1 MSLPG
6 SSHFLLLNSAFLPLD
21 VIVFRILSVVLFV
34 KRGGEEMNAVQ
45 TFKLTKNFD
54 GLIAVNGI
62 DLEIKK
68 GELFSLLGPNGAGK
82 TTTIRMLCC
91 LLKPTKGTAS
101 ILGHD
106 VVKTP
111 FAVKRFI
118 GVSPQDTI
126 LSERLNCWE
135 NLALIGKA
143 HGLSSDEVKG
153 RSEELL
159 ETMGLMERS
168 KDQVRKFSGGMKR
181 RLSIAMAL
189 VSDPQVL
196 FLDEPTLGLDPQ
208 ARRNIWEYIATLKGK
223 KTILLTTHYME
234 EADSLSDRIGI
245 IDEGRVVALGTSQ
258 ELKTQFFEM
267 QSMVV
272 STEDLTAEVVED
284 LQSKY
289 SRLEMTKGRLK
300 IYHKDLDF
308 KGIVDYLH
316 SRGVTVYSAALEQPT
331 LEDVFIQITGKKLRD

>member
-1 MSLPG
+1 MSVL
-6 SSHFLLLNSAFLPLD
+6 
-21 VIVFRILSVVLFV
+21 LFV
-34 KRGGEEMNAVQ
+34 KGIEEMNAVQ
-45 TFKLTKNFD
+45 TFKLTKEFD
-54 GLIAVNGI
+54 GLVAVNGV

-68 GELFSLLGPNGAGK
+68 GELFSFLGPNGAGK

-91 LLKPTKGTAS
+91 LLKPTRGSAS
-101 ILGHD
+101 VLGYD
-106 VVKTP
+106 IVKTP
-111 FAVKRFI
+111 FAVKKLI

-135 NLALIGKA
+135 NLDLIGKV
-143 HGLSSDEVKG
+143 HGLSSNEVKK
-153 RSEELL
+153 RSQELL

-208 ARRNIWEYIATLKGK
+208 ARRAIWEYNAVLKGK

-245 IDEGRVVALGTSQ
+245 IDEGKIVALGTAQ
-258 ELKTQFFEM
+258 ELKTNLIEM
-267 QSMVV
+267 RSMVV
-272 STEDLTAEVVED
+272 LTDNLSAEVLED
-284 LQSKY
+284 LQHRYSK
-289 SRLEMTKGRLK
+289 LEKSKGRLR
-300 IYHKDLDF
+300 ISHKDLDF
-308 KGIVDYLH
+308 KEIVGYLH
-316 SRGVTVYSAALEQPT
+316 SRGVAVYSATLEQPT

>member
-1 MSLPG
+1 
-6 SSHFLLLNSAFLPLD
+6 
-21 VIVFRILSVVLFV
+21 
-34 KRGGEEMNAVQ
+34 MNAVQ
-45 TFKLTKNFD
+45 TFKLTKEFD
-54 GLIAVNGI
+54 GLVAVNGV

-91 LLKPTKGTAS
+91 LLKPTRGTAS
-101 ILGHD
+101 ILGYD

-111 FAVKRFI
+111 FAVKNLI

-126 LSERLNCWE
+126 LSERLNCRE
-135 NLALIGKA
+135 NLALIGKV
-143 HGLSSDEVKG
+143 HGLSSNEVER
-153 RSEELL
+153 RSKELL
-159 ETMGLMERS
+159 ETMGLTERS

-189 VSDPQVL
+189 VSNPQVL

-208 ARRNIWEYIATLKGK
+208 ARRTIWEYVAGLKGK

-245 IDEGRVVALGTSQ
+245 IDEGKVVALGTSQ
-258 ELKTQFFEM
+258 ELKTNVFKM
-267 QSMVV
+267 RNMVV
-272 STEDLTAEVVED
+272 STGNLTAEVIAD
-284 LQSKY
+284 LHNKY
-289 SRLEMTKGRLK
+289 SRVAMTKGELK
-300 IYHKDLDF
+300 ISHKDLDF
-308 KGIVDYLH
+308 KEIVDYLH
-316 SRGVTVYSAALEQPT
+316 SRGITVYSAALEQPT

>member
-1 MSLPG
+1 
-6 SSHFLLLNSAFLPLD
+6 
-21 VIVFRILSVVLFV
+21 
-34 KRGGEEMNAVQ
+34 MNAVQ
-45 TFKLTKNFD
+45 TFKLTKRFN
-54 GLIAVNGI
+54 GLVAVNGV

-91 LLKPTKGTAS
+91 LLKPTRGTAS
-101 ILGHD
+101 VLGYD

-111 FAVKRFI
+111 FAVKKLI

-135 NLALIGKA
+135 NLALIGKV
-143 HGLSSDEVKG
+143 HGLRSDEVAR
-153 RSEELL
+153 RSKELL

-208 ARRNIWEYIATLKGK
+208 ARRAIWEYIAELKGK
-223 KTILLTTHYME
+223 KTTLLTTHYME
-234 EADSLSDRIGI
+234 EADFLSDRIGI
-245 IDEGRVVALGTSQ
+245 IDEGKVVALGTSQ
-258 ELKTQFFEM
+258 ELKTNLLEM
-267 QSMVV
+267 RSMVV
-272 STEDLTAEVVED
+272 STENLTAEVIAD

-289 SRLEMTKGRLK
+289 SRLEKTKGRLK

>member
-1 MSLPG
+1 
-6 SSHFLLLNSAFLPLD
+6 
-21 VIVFRILSVVLFV
+21 
-34 KRGGEEMNAVQ
+34 MNAIQ
-45 TFKLTKNFD
+45 TFKLTKEFD
-54 GLIAVNGI
+54 GLVAVNSV
-62 DLEIKK
+62 DLEIQN

-91 LLKPTKGTAS
+91 LLKPSGGTAS
-101 ILGHD
+101 ILGYD
-106 VVKTP
+106 IVKTP
-111 FAVKRFI
+111 FGVKKLI
-118 GVSPQDTI
+118 GVSPQETI

-135 NLALIGKA
+135 NLALIGKVY
-143 HGLSSDEVKG
+143 GLSSNQVKE
-153 RSEELL
+153 RSKELL
-159 ETMGLMERS
+159 ETMGLMERA

-208 ARRNIWEYIATLKGK
+208 ARRAIWEYIAELKGK

-258 ELKTQFFEM
+258 ELKTNLLEM
-267 QSMVV
+267 RSMVV
-272 STEDLTAEVVED
+272 TTDNLTAKVIAD
-284 LQSKY
+284 LHSKY
-289 SRLEMTKGRLK
+289 SRVAIAKGELK
-300 IYHKDLDF
+300 ISHKELDF
-308 KGIVDYLH
+308 KEIVDYLH

-331 LEDVFIQITGKKLRD
+331 LEDVFIQITGKRLRD

>member
-1 MSLPG
+1 M
-6 SSHFLLLNSAFLPLD
+6 LLF
-21 VIVFRILSVVLFV
+21 I

-45 TFKLTKNFD
+45 TFKLTKEFD
-54 GLIAVNGI
+54 GLVAVKGV

-91 LLKPTKGTAS
+91 LLKPTRGTAS

-106 VVKTP
+106 IVRVP
-111 FAVKRFI
+111 FAVKKLI

-135 NLALIGKA
+135 NLALIGKV
-143 HGLSSDEVKG
+143 HGLSTTEVKR

-159 ETMGLMERS
+159 DTMGLMERS

-208 ARRNIWEYIATLKGK
+208 ARRVIWEYIADLKGE

-234 EADSLSDRIGI
+234 EADFLSERIGI
-245 IDEGRVVALGTSQ
+245 IDEGRIVALGTSQ
-258 ELKTQFFEM
+258 ELKKNLIEM
-267 QSMVV
+267 RSMVV
-272 STEDLTAEVVED
+272 SAENLTAEVLED
-284 LQSKY
+284 LRNKY
-289 SRLEMTKGRLK
+289 SRLEMSKGKLR
-300 IYHKDLDF
+300 ISHKDLDF
-308 KGIVDYLH
+308 KEIVDYLH
-316 SRGVTVYSAALEQPT
+316 SRGITVYSAALEQPT

>member
-1 MSLPG
+1 
-6 SSHFLLLNSAFLPLD
+6 
-21 VIVFRILSVVLFV
+21 
-34 KRGGEEMNAVQ
+34 MNAVQ
-45 TFKLTKNFD
+45 TFKLTKQFD
-54 GLIAVNGI
+54 SLVAVNGV

-91 LLKPTKGTAS
+91 LLKPTTGTAS
-101 ILGHD
+101 ILGYD
-106 VVKTP
+106 VVKMP
-111 FAVKRFI
+111 FAVKGII
-118 GVSPQDTI
+118 GVSPQDTV

-135 NLALIGKA
+135 NLALIGRV
-143 HGLSSDEVKG
+143 HGLSTDSVRR
-153 RSEELL
+153 RSQELL
-159 ETMGLMERS
+159 ETMGLMERA
-168 KDQVRKFSGGMKR
+168 KDQVRRFSGGMKR

-208 ARRNIWEYIATLKGK
+208 ARRTIWEYIAGLKAK

-245 IDEGRVVALGTSQ
+245 IDEGKVVALGTSQ
-258 ELKTQFFEM
+258 ELKTNTLEM
-267 QSMVV
+267 RSIVI
-272 STEDLTAEVVED
+272 TADNFTAEVLQD
-284 LQSKY
+284 LQHRY
-289 SRLEMTKGRLK
+289 SRLERSKGRLK
-300 IYHKDLDF
+300 ISHKELGF
-308 KGIVDYLH
+308 KEVMDYLH

>member
-1 MSLPG
+1 
-6 SSHFLLLNSAFLPLD
+6 
-21 VIVFRILSVVLFV
+21 
-34 KRGGEEMNAVQ
+34 MNAVQ
-45 TFKLTKNFD
+45 TFKLIKEFN
-54 GLIAVNGI
+54 GLVAVNGV

-111 FAVKRFI
+111 FAVKNLI

-135 NLALIGKA
+135 NLALIGKV
-143 HGLSSDEVKG
+143 HGLSSNEVTR
-153 RSEELL
+153 RSKELL

-189 VSDPQVL
+189 VHDPELL

-208 ARRNIWEYIATLKGK
+208 ARRTIWEYIAGLKGK

-245 IDEGRVVALGTSQ
+245 IDEGKVVALGTSQ
-258 ELKTQFFEM
+258 ELKTNIFEM
-267 QSMVV
+267 RKMVV
-272 STEDLTAEVVED
+272 STGNLTAEVIAD
-284 LQSKY
+284 LHSKY
-289 SRLEMTKGRLK
+289 SRVAMAKGELK
-300 IYHKDLDF
+300 ISHKDLDF
-308 KGIVDYLH
+308 KEIVDYLH
-316 SRGVTVYSAALEQPT
+316 SRGVTVYSAALAQPT

>member
-1 MSLPG
+1 
-6 SSHFLLLNSAFLPLD
+6 
-21 VIVFRILSVVLFV
+21 
-34 KRGGEEMNAVQ
+34 MNAVQ
-45 TFKLTKNFD
+45 TFKLTKEFD
-54 GLIAVNGI
+54 GLVAVNGV
-62 DLEIKK
+62 DLEINK

-101 ILGHD
+101 ILGYD

-111 FAVKRFI
+111 FSVKKLI

-135 NLALIGKA
+135 NLALIGKV
-143 HGLSSDEVKG
+143 HDLSSNEVTR
-153 RSEELL
+153 RSKELL

-189 VSDPQVL
+189 VSNPKVI

-208 ARRNIWEYIATLKGK
+208 ARRAIWEYIAALKGK

-234 EADSLSDRIGI
+234 EADFLSDRIGI

-258 ELKTQFFEM
+258 ELKTNLFEM
-267 QSMVV
+267 RSMVV
-272 STEDLTAEVVED
+272 STENLTAEVIAD
-284 LQSKY
+284 LLSKY
-289 SRLEMTKGRLK
+289 SRLEKVKGRLR
-300 IYHKDLDF
+300 IYNKDLDF
-308 KGIVDYLH
+308 KEIVDYLH

>member
-1 MSLPG
+1 
-6 SSHFLLLNSAFLPLD
+6 
-21 VIVFRILSVVLFV
+21 
-34 KRGGEEMNAVQ
+34 MNAIQ
-45 TFKLTKNFD
+45 TFKLVKEFD
-54 GLIAVNGI
+54 GLVAVNGV

-91 LLKPTKGTAS
+91 LLKPTRGTAS
-101 ILGHD
+101 ILGYD
-106 VVKTP
+106 VVRAP
-111 FAVKRFI
+111 FAVKKLI

-135 NLALIGKA
+135 NLALIGKV
-143 HGLSSDEVKG
+143 HGLSSNEVEK
-153 RSEELL
+153 RSKELL

-168 KDQVRKFSGGMKR
+168 KDRVRKFSGGMKR

-189 VSDPQVL
+189 VSNPQVL

-208 ARRNIWEYIATLKGK
+208 ARRTIWEYIAGLKGK

-245 IDEGRVVALGTSQ
+245 IDEGKVVALGTSQ
-258 ELKTQFFEM
+258 ELKKRTFEM
-267 QSMVV
+267 RSMVV
-272 STEDLTAEVVED
+272 STDNLTAEVISD
-284 LQSKY
+284 LHNKY
-289 SRLEMTKGRLK
+289 SRVAMTKGELK
-300 IYHKDLDF
+300 ISHKDLDF
-308 KGIVDYLH
+308 KEIVDYLH
-316 SRGVTVYSAALEQPT
+316 SRGVTVYSAVLEQPT

>member
-1 MSLPG
+1 
-6 SSHFLLLNSAFLPLD
+6 
-21 VIVFRILSVVLFV
+21 
-34 KRGGEEMNAVQ
+34 MNAVQ
-45 TFKLTKNFD
+45 TSKLTKEFD
-54 GLIAVNGI
+54 SLVAVNGV
-62 DLEIKK
+62 DLEINK

-101 ILGHD
+101 ILGYD
-106 VVKTP
+106 IAKEPFEVK
-111 FAVKRFI
+111 KLI

-135 NLALIGKA
+135 NLALIGKV
-143 HGLSSDEVKG
+143 HGLNSNEVKG

-159 ETMGLMERS
+159 ETMGLMERA
-168 KDQVRKFSGGMKR
+168 KDQVRNFSGGMKR

-189 VSDPQVL
+189 ISNPQIV

-208 ARRNIWEYIATLKGK
+208 ARRAIWEYIAELKGK

-234 EADSLSDRIGI
+234 EADSLSDRIGV

-258 ELKTQFFEM
+258 ELKANLLEM
-267 QSMVV
+267 RSMVV
-272 STEDLTAEVVED
+272 STENLTAEVMED
-284 LQSKY
+284 LRNRY
-289 SRLEMTKGRLK
+289 SRLEMTKEKLR
-300 IYHKDLDF
+300 ISHKDLDF
-308 KGIVDYLH
+308 KEIVDYLH
-316 SRGVTVYSAALEQPT
+316 SRGVIVYSAALEQPT

>member
-1 MSLPG
+1 
-6 SSHFLLLNSAFLPLD
+6 
-21 VIVFRILSVVLFV
+21 
-34 KRGGEEMNAVQ
+34 MNALQ
-45 TFKLTKNFD
+45 TFKLTKEFD
-54 GLIAVNGI
+54 GLIAVNGV
-62 DLEIKK
+62 DLQINK

-101 ILGHD
+101 ILGYD

-111 FAVKRFI
+111 FSVKKLI

-135 NLALIGKA
+135 NLALIGKV
-143 HGLSSDEVKG
+143 HDLSSNEVTR
-153 RSEELL
+153 RSKELL

-189 VSDPQVL
+189 VSNPRVI

-208 ARRNIWEYIATLKGK
+208 ARRAIWEYIAALKGK

-234 EADSLSDRIGI
+234 EADFLSDRIGI

-258 ELKTQFFEM
+258 ELKTNLFEM
-267 QSMVV
+267 RSMVV
-272 STEDLTAEVVED
+272 STENLTAEIIAD
-284 LQSKY
+284 LLSKY
-289 SRLEMTKGRLK
+289 SRLEKVKGRLK

-308 KGIVDYLH
+308 KEIVDYLH

>member
-1 MSLPG
+1 
-6 SSHFLLLNSAFLPLD
+6 
-21 VIVFRILSVVLFV
+21 
-34 KRGGEEMNAVQ
+34 MNAIQ
-45 TFKLTKNFD
+45 TFKLTKRFN
-54 GLIAVNGI
+54 GLVAVNGV
-62 DLEIKK
+62 DLEIKN

-91 LLKPTKGTAS
+91 LLKPTQGTAS
-101 ILGHD
+101 VLGYD
-106 VVKTP
+106 VIREPFEVK
-111 FAVKRFI
+111 KLI
-118 GVSPQDTI
+118 GVSPQDTV

-135 NLALIGKA
+135 NLALIGKV
-143 HGLSSDEVKG
+143 HGLSSNQVKR
-153 RSEELL
+153 RSKELL

-181 RLSIAMAL
+181 RLNIAMAL

-208 ARRNIWEYIATLKGK
+208 ARRTIWEYIAELKGK

-234 EADSLSDRIGI
+234 EADVLSDRIGI

-258 ELKTQFFEM
+258 ELKTNLFEM
-267 QSMVV
+267 RSMVI
-272 STEDLTAEVVED
+272 STENLTAEVMED
-284 LQSKY
+284 LLNKY
-289 SRLEMTKGRLK
+289 SRLEKVRGRLK
-300 IYHKDLDF
+300 IYHKELDF
-308 KGIVDYLH
+308 KEIVDYLH

>member
-1 MSLPG
+1 M
-6 SSHFLLLNSAFLPLD
+6 D
-21 VIVFRILSVVLFV
+21 
-34 KRGGEEMNAVQ
+34 AVQ
-45 TFKLTKNFD
+45 TFKLTREFN
-54 GLIAVNGI
+54 GLVAVNGI
-62 DLEIKK
+62 DLEIKR

-91 LLKPTKGTAS
+91 LLKPTSGTAS
-101 ILGHD
+101 ILGYD
-106 VVKTP
+106 VAKEPFKVK
-111 FAVKRFI
+111 KLI
-118 GVSPQDTI
+118 GVAPQDTV

-135 NLALIGKA
+135 NLALMGKVHGIGSK
-143 HGLSSDEVKG
+143 EVKR
-153 RSEELL
+153 RSESLL

-189 VSDPQVL
+189 VHEPEFL

-208 ARRNIWEYIATLKGK
+208 ARRAVWEYIAELKVR

-245 IDEGRVVALGTSQ
+245 IDEGRIVALGTSE
-258 ELKTQFFEM
+258 ELKADFLKM
-267 QSMVV
+267 RNMVI
-272 STEDLTAEVVED
+272 SAEDLSSEVVAD

-289 SRLEMTKGRLK
+289 SRVEEVNEELK
-300 IYHKDLDF
+300 ISHQDLNF
-308 KGIVDYLH
+308 KEIVDYLH

>member
-1 MSLPG
+1 
-6 SSHFLLLNSAFLPLD
+6 
-21 VIVFRILSVVLFV
+21 
-34 KRGGEEMNAVQ
+34 MNAVQ
-45 TFKLTKNFD
+45 TFKLTKEFD
-54 GLIAVNGI
+54 SLVAVNGI
-62 DLEIKK
+62 DLEINK

-101 ILGHD
+101 ILGYD

-111 FAVKRFI
+111 FAVKKLI

-135 NLALIGKA
+135 NLALIGKV
-143 HGLSSDEVKG
+143 HDLSSNEVTR
-153 RSEELL
+153 RSKELL

-189 VSDPQVL
+189 VSNPRVI

-208 ARRNIWEYIATLKGK
+208 ARRAIWEYIAALKGK

-234 EADSLSDRIGI
+234 EADFLSDRIGI
-245 IDEGRVVALGTSQ
+245 IDEGKVVALGTSQ
-258 ELKTQFFEM
+258 ELKTNLFEM
-267 QSMVV
+267 RSMVV
-272 STEDLTAEVVED
+272 STENLTAEIISD
-284 LQSKY
+284 LLSKY
-289 SRLEMTKGRLK
+289 SRLEKVKGRLR

-308 KGIVDYLH
+308 KEIVDYLH

-331 LEDVFIQITGKKLRD
+331 LEDVFIQITGKQLRD

>member
-1 MSLPG
+1 MRS
-6 SSHFLLLNSAFLPLD
+6 
-21 VIVFRILSVVLFV
+21 
-34 KRGGEEMNAVQ
+34 KEMNAVQ
-45 TFKLTKNFD
+45 TFKLTKEFD
-54 GLIAVNGI
+54 GLVAVNGV

-82 TTTIRMLCC
+82 TTAIRMLCC
-91 LLKPTKGTAS
+91 LLKPTKGSAS
-101 ILGHD
+101 ILGYD

-111 FAVKRFI
+111 FAVKRLI

-135 NLALIGKA
+135 NLALIA
-143 HGLSSDEVKG
+143 RVHGLSSSQVKR
-153 RSEELL
+153 RSTELL
-159 ETMGLMERS
+159 ETMGLMERA

-208 ARRNIWEYIATLKGK
+208 ARRAIWEHIAGLKGK

-258 ELKTQFFEM
+258 ELKKNLFGM
-267 QSMVV
+267 RNMVV
-272 STEDLTAEVVED
+272 STESLTAEVIAD
-284 LQSKY
+284 LHNKY
-289 SRLEMTKGRLK
+289 SRVAVTKGQLR
-300 IYHKDLDF
+300 ISHKDLDF
-308 KGIVDYLH
+308 KEIVNHLH